1 MINHNYAR
9 AYTEVLEIFS
19 FFPEKDYKKIPIEI
33 INFYK
38 KNMDKN
44 YNFKINPKV
53 DLSKQN
59 ISKEANAIIVNIY
72 RDYFSTEVQK
82 EIINEI
88 LSLNQKKEEQDKR
101 EKYNSENIFKNKLN
115 NKDTQHNNIHET
127 ALIELNEN
135 IFAKLKRIVLKLLYF
150 KR

>member
-1 MINHNYAR
+1 MINYAR
-9 AYTEVLEIFS
+9 AYTEVLEIVS
-19 FFPEKDYKKIPIEI
+19 YFPENDYKKVPIEL

-53 DLSKQN
+53 DLSSQN

-72 RDYFSTEVQK
+72 RDYFATEIQK
-82 EIINEI
+82 KVINEI
-88 LSLNQKKEEQDKR
+88 LDQNQKKEEQRKK
-101 EKYNSENIFKNKLN
+101 EKYNSENIFKNKLKG
-115 NKDTQHNNIHET
+115 KDLQSNSIRET
-127 ALIELNEN
+127 SLVELNEN
-135 IFAKLKRIVLKLLYF
+135 IFAKLKRIVLKLLHF

>member
-1 MINHNYAR
+1 M
-9 AYTEVLEIFS
+9 
-19 FFPEKDYKKIPIEI
+19 
-33 INFYK
+33 
-38 KNMDKN
+38 
-44 YNFKINPKV
+44 
-53 DLSKQN
+53 
-59 ISKEANAIIVNIY
+59 
-72 RDYFSTEVQK
+72 QK

-135 IFAKLKRIVLKLLYF
+135 IFTKLKRIVLKSLHF